1 MTRDHDVERPDRG
14 SSCRQL
20 GTDLASVFGAA
31 EVKVE
36 KLETPK
42 QALYDVQVAP
52 DGLRFMRAAPIRS
65 AMQAAGSA
73 SAYGRR
79 LAGR

>member
-14 SSCRQL
+14 SSRRQF
-20 GTDLASVFGAA
+20 GTDLASVFSAA

-42 QALYDVQVAP
+42 QALYDVEVAA
-52 DGLRFMRAAPIRS
+52 DGLRFMCAVEKLH
-65 AMQAAGSA
+65 
-73 SAYGRR
+73 RR
-79 LAGR
+79 DT